1 MTMDRDRLAQVAL
14 DALTLLVAVLLLF
27 PILWVAVSSFKP
39 EGDILAAGLIPR
51 ALTLEH
57 YRAVLGE
64 AAFVRALGNSLIVGL
79 ASALI
84 AIAVALPAAYALA
97 RFQFRGREQL
107 GLLVLSTQMLPS
119 VAILVPLVVIMRTL
133 ELSNTLTGLVITHLT
148 LGLPIAVWMLRGYF
162 DSIPRDL
169 EEAAWIDGASQ
180 TQALLRIVLPLMA
193 PAVVAVAT
201 FAFVLSW
208 GEYVLALSLVSSTQS
223 KTLPLALQALFD
235 PYSFSWGQV
244 MAGGVIIAVPAVAL
258 FLIFRRYLI
267 GGLVSGGVKG

>member
-1 MTMDRDRLAQVAL
+1 MTIDRERLAQFAL
-14 DALTLLVAVLLLF
+14 DALTLLVAVVLLF

-84 AIAVALPAAYALA
+84 AVAVALPAAYALA

-258 FLIFRRYLI
+258 FLVFRRYLI

>member
-1 MTMDRDRLAQVAL
+1 MNVNRKRLTQVAL
-14 DALTLLVAVLLLF
+14 DALTLLVAALLLF

-51 ALTLEH
+51 AFTLEH

-258 FLIFRRYLI
+258 FLVFRRYLI

>member
-1 MTMDRDRLAQVAL
+1 MADRRERLTSMML
-14 DALTLLVAVLLLF
+14 DALTLFVAAILLF
-27 PILWVAVSSFKP
+27 PILWVMVSSFKP
-39 EGDILAAGLIPR
+39 EGDIQAGGLLPT
-51 ALTLEH
+51 AWTLEH
-57 YRAVLGE
+57 YRAVLSE
-64 AAFVRALGNSLIVGL
+64 AAFIRALANSLIVGL

-97 RFQFRGREQL
+97 RFDFRGREQL

-119 VAILVPLVVIMRTL
+119 VAILVPLVVIMRNL

-162 DSIPRDL
+162 EGIPREL
-169 EEAAWIDGASQ
+169 EEAAWIDGASR
-180 TQALLRIVLPLMA
+180 TQAFIRIVLPLMA

-208 GEYVLALSLVSSTQS
+208 GEYVLALSLVSSTDT

-244 MAGGVIIAVPAVAL
+244 MAGGVIIALPAVAL

-267 GGLVSGGVKG
+267 GGLVAGSVKG